1 MCVSPRVRV
10 HVLMHEMN
18 KTGSCTEKPL
28 LEAKNSPIIVHMMFS
43 FLVLSC
49 TTEALTELFKVKV
62 KVESLCYEL
71 ELPGLR
77 DVPI

>member
-1 MCVSPRVRV
+1 MSSPAGARV

-28 LEAKNSPIIVHMMFS
+28 LEAKNSPIIIHMMFS

-49 TTEALTELFKVKV
+49 TTESLKELFKV

-71 ELPGLR
+71 QLPGLR
-77 DVPI
+77 EVAI